1 MFIEQA
7 IFTSARTERL
17 EGYQLAG
24 RSPGITA
31 EVARELTNWGPA
43 HDSLWR
49 DEAGASSINFNPL
62 ASGLYCI
69 SRTTLAGAEYS
80 GRSGGRVYTQML
92 VMSRESL
99 ERFAANPFLVVQALS
114 AAGRMS
120 VLDKVPAE
128 LPTLPLLG
136 RARTSSDVHAEPPA
150 ELLSAIRSPDPILVF
165 TDLDVESLFQAVLHK
180 LDVAE
185 RLTLSFTTGLRPS
198 KRRPFKLT
206 AMPADRA
213 VVRETQRLSG
223 AKVVEILSRAQINS
237 AAG

>member
-1 MFIEQA
+1 MFLEQA

-24 RSPGITA
+24 RSPGITKDQ
-31 EVARELTNWGPA
+31 ARELTNWGPA
-43 HDSLWR
+43 HDSLWQA
-49 DEAGASSINFNPL
+49 EPGASSINFHPL
-62 ASGLYCI
+62 ASGLFCI

-92 VMSRESL
+92 LMPRESL
-99 ERFAANPFLVVQALS
+99 ERFAANPFFVIQALS
-114 AAGRMS
+114 AAGRMP

-136 RARTSSDVHAEPPA
+136 RARTSSDVHVEPPA
-150 ELLSAIRSPDPILVF
+150 ELLSAIRSPDPILVV
-165 TDLDVESLFQAVLHK
+165 TDQDAETIFQAVLHK
-180 LDVAE
+180 LDYAE

-206 AMPADRA
+206 AMPAERTL
-213 VVRETQRLSG
+213 VRESQRVSG
-223 AKVVEILSRAQINS
+223 ARVVEILSHSN
-237 AAG
+237 AAVS

>member
-17 EGYQLAG
+17 EGYQLVG
-24 RSPGITA
+24 RSPGIT
-31 EVARELTNWGPA
+31 EDIARELTNWGPA

-49 DEAGASSINFNPL
+49 DEAAASSINFHPV
-62 ASGLYCI
+62 AGEQFCI

-80 GRSGGRVYTQML
+80 GRGGGRVYTQML
-92 VMSRESL
+92 IVPRAAI
-99 ERFAANPFLVVQALS
+99 ERFAGDPFLVLHALS
-114 AAGRMS
+114 AAGRIS

-128 LPTLPLLG
+128 LPILPLLG
-136 RARTSSDVHAEPPA
+136 RGRSLPVSHAEPPA
-150 ELLSAIRSPDPILVF
+150 ELLSAIRSPDPILVV
-165 TDLDVESLFQAVLHK
+165 TDLDAETLFQAVLHK
-180 LDVAE
+180 MDFGE

-213 VVRETQRLSG
+213 LVRESQRLSG
-223 AKVVEILSRAQINS
+223 AQVVEVLAQPT
-237 AAG
+237 